1 MSYDKLNEKI
11 MDMQDEIIKAVQGC
25 VQIDSVKAA
34 PEEGAP
40 YGKGCRAALDYALKL
55 GESLG
60 FKTGNVGNR
69 VGYVEFGEGD
79 EMVGVLG
86 HLDFVPVGEGC
97 TNPPFVAEIHDG
109 KLYGRGVQ
117 DDKGPTIGAI
127 YGLKAIR
134 DLGLP
139 INRRI
144 RVLFGTDEENGSSC
158 VRYYIE
164 NGGELPTL
172 GFTPD
177 GDYPLI
183 FCEKGAHNMLVGK
196 KITDPGKIKVKSF
209 HGGIAANVVTP
220 YCKLVVE
227 GDIPVAEVEG
237 VRVHKEGNDT
247 IVEADGFGA
256 HGSTPEKGINAAERL
271 FEAVKDV
278 DFGGDF
284 QHMINFVR
292 NELNGETNG
301 KTLGIYYQDDET
313 GETTVNFGV
322 VNYDGEEMSLTLDI
336 RYPKNAVV
344 ADVSANVEAALKKE
358 DMGVLRCIITPIL
371 YISKE
376 TPLIKKLCKVY
387 AEETGE
393 YLAPLAIGGGTYAK
407 AFKNMVAFGP
417 EFPGQGSAIHQ
428 PNEFVEI
435 DKMMKSCQIVAAAM
449 YELAQKD

>member
-86 HLDFVPVGEGC
+86 HLDVVPVGEGW
-97 TNPPFVAEIHDG
+97 TYPPFGAEIHDG

-183 FCEKGAHNMLVGK
+183 FCEKGAHNM
-196 KITDPGKIKVKSF
+196 
-209 HGGIAANVVTP
+209 
-220 YCKLVVE
+220 
-227 GDIPVAEVEG
+227 EG

-313 GETTVNFGV
+313 GETTVNLGV

-393 YLAPLAIGGGTYAK
+393 YLEPLAIGGGTYAK